1 MPEIKT
7 KIFERAGTS
16 SDAAFEFMNWFFSNH
31 NIVIVDQFTQ
41 FAVLGRDNQTITVR
55 YFLKE
60 DA

>member
-1 MPEIKT
+1 MSFPESVRKNYNTDINFK
-7 KIFERAGTS
+7 
-16 SDAAFEFMNWFFSNH
+16 
-31 NIVIVDQFTQ
+31 TQ